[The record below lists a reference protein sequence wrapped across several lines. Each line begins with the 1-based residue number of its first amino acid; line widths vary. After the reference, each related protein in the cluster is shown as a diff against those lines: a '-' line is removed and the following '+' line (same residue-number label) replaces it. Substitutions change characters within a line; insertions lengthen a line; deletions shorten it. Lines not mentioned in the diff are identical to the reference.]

1 MTMSNTMLS
10 SSSHTNREGIM
21 DNITPDKLAAV
32 YLKIRGK
39 IAELEAEITTY
50 KEQMGEVSNKM
61 LALCAEGNINSIN
74 TPEGTISR
82 RLSSRYWTSDWE
94 SMYKF
99 IHDNDAAFLLEKRLS
114 NGALKEFLTEYP
126 DLSPPGLQ
134 SNNEYVISVRKPTA
148 K

>member
-1 MTMSNTMLS
+1 MS
-10 SSSHTNREGIM
+10 
-21 DNITPDKLAAV
+21 DVTPDKLAAI

-39 IAELEAEITTY
+39 IRDLEQEITHH
-50 KEQMGEVSNKM
+50 KQQMEEVSNKM
-61 LALCAEGNINSIN
+61 LEFCADGNINSIN

-82 RLSSRYWTSDWE
+82 RVSSRYWTSDWE

-126 DLSPPGLQ
+126 DLCPPGLQ
-134 SNNEYVISVRKPTA
+134 SNNQYVISVRKPTTR
-148 K
+148 

>member
-1 MTMSNTMLS
+1 MSNTVIS

-21 DNITPDKLAAV
+21 SDVTPDKLAAI

-39 IAELEAEITTY
+39 IRDLEQEITHH
-50 KEQMGEVSNKM
+50 KQQMEEVSNKM
-61 LALCAEGNINSIN
+61 LEFCADGNINSIN

-82 RLSSRYWTSDWE
+82 RVSSRYWTSDWE

-126 DLSPPGLQ
+126 DLCPPGLQ
-134 SNNEYVISVRKPTA
+134 SNNQYVISVRKPTTR
-148 K
+148 

>member
-1 MTMSNTMLS
+1 MSNTVIR
-10 SSSHTNREGIM
+10 SSSHTSGEGIM
-21 DNITPDKLAAV
+21 DNVTPDKLAAI

-39 IAELEAEITTY
+39 IRELEAAITHHKDQMEEI
-50 KEQMGEVSNKM
+50 SIKM
-61 LALCAEGNINSIN
+61 LEFCAEGNINSIN

-82 RLSSRYWTSDWE
+82 RVSSRYWTSDWE

-114 NGALKEFLTEYP
+114 NGALKEFLTENP
-126 DLSPPGLQ
+126 DLCPPGLQ
-134 SNNEYVISVRKPTA
+134 SNNEYVISVRKPTD